1 MAKVFP
7 LHPQHPERV
16 CWGCDH
22 YCPANDM
29 RCGNGQSRTQHPA
42 ELLGDDWYEQGDWGL
57 DVSPG
62 DKSVVPGAAPATP
75 GPDADTNAA
84 HRASR

>member
-7 LHPQHPERV
+7 LHPQHPERL

-42 ELLGDDWYEQGDWGL
+42 ELLGDDWYDQGDWGL
-57 DVSPG
+57 DVHPG
-62 DKSVVPGAAPATP
+62 DKGVR
-75 GPDADTNAA
+75 PDGTTSSRDS
-84 HRASR
+84 RAGETQRQSR

>member
-7 LHPQHPERV
+7 LHPLHPERI

-22 YCPANDM
+22 YCQASDM
-29 RCGNGQSRTQHPA
+29 RCGNGQSLTQHPA
-42 ELLGDDWYEQGDWGL
+42 ELLGDDWYEHGDWGL

-62 DKSVVPGAAPATP
+62 DKCVKTGSANTTSQVLNAVPDVP
-75 GPDADTNAA
+75 
-84 HRASR
+84 R